1 MTARE
6 GTTGSHSPRVVVIGA
21 GLTGL
26 SAAYHLHRR
35 GIAAPVLERGESVG
49 GACRTIAQDGF
60 HFDLTGHLLHLAR
73 PESLDL
79 VADLGL
85 RRELRRH
92 RRRAGIALAGKVTP
106 YPLQIHT
113 HRLPPAMRR
122 DCLLGFVEAQLAGP
136 AAADPA
142 SFADWVLARF
152 GAGFA
157 RHFFFPYN
165 RKLYCT
171 DPAEMTA
178 EWVGRYVPRPA
189 LADVIDGALGLYRTP
204 VGYNAT
210 FLYPRRGG
218 IQRLAEA
225 LAAGVEDVRLTSEV
239 TAMSLA
245 ARELTLVS
253 GERVAWDT
261 LVATAPLSH
270 LAAMTG
276 DLPAPARAA
285 ARALR
290 AVAVV
295 NLNLG
300 VRGPA
305 PRREHWLY
313 VPEERY
319 PFYRVGIPSNHGDVA
334 PAGCH
339 TLSVECSVP
348 AGTRPPDDL
357 PERCLAGLAELGLL
371 RQRSEVVTT
380 VLARIDPAYVV
391 FDRARPAAVAALRDA
406 FRTAGVILAGRWAEW
421 KYSTMEDALWDG
433 ATVARRL
440 AP

>member
-1 MTARE
+1 
-6 GTTGSHSPRVVVIGA
+6 VVVVGA

-26 SAAYHLHRR
+26 SAAWHLGRR
-35 GIAAPVLERGESVG
+35 GVGVRVLERGESVG
-49 GACRTIAQDGF
+49 GACRSLAQDGF
-60 HFDLTGHLLHLAR
+60 HFDLTGHLLHLGR
-73 PESLDL
+73 PDSEPLL
-79 VADLGL
+79 TELGVRRAL
-85 RRELRRH
+85 RPH

-113 HRLPPAMRR
+113 HRLPAAVRR

-136 AAADPA
+136 PAADPA
-142 SFADWVLARF
+142 SFAEWVTARF

-165 RKLYCT
+165 RKLYC
-171 DPAEMTA
+171 AEPEELTT

-189 LADVIDGALGLYRTP
+189 LADVIDGALGLYRGRI
-204 VGYNAT
+204 GYNAT

-218 IQRLAEA
+218 IQCLAEA
-225 LAAGVEDVRLTSEV
+225 LAAGAGEVRLGAEV
-239 TAMSLA
+239 VRLSLA
-245 ARELTLVS
+245 ERELELAS
-253 GERVAWDT
+253 GERLRWDA

-270 LAAMTG
+270 LAAMAV

-285 ARALR
+285 AAHLR
-290 AVAVV
+290 AVAVI

-300 VRGPA
+300 VRGAP

-319 PFYRVGIPSNHGDVA
+319 PFYRVGIPSNHGDLA
-334 PAGCH
+334 PPGCH

-348 AGTRPPDDL
+348 AGAEPAAGL
-357 PERCLAGLAELGLL
+357 VERCLDGLAALGLL
-371 RQRSEVVTT
+371 RDRGAIATT
-380 VLARIDPAYVV
+380 ALARIDPAYVV

-406 FRTAGVILAGRWAEW
+406 FRAAGVLLAGRWAEW

-433 ATVARRL
+433 AAVARRL